1 LRGELVAKALAWS
14 RGRKSDDRKA
24 KRTKSSGPI
33 QKLTEALEGLVG
45 KKKRKKKKERL
56 REDGVIQSSRNSS
69 GDTSQEETGQ
79 EDSSD
84 TDLEAQIMPGAKW
97 IRML

>member
-1 LRGELVAKALAWS
+1 MRGELVAKALAWS

-24 KRTKSSGPI
+24 KRTKSSGPV

-45 KKKRKKKKERL
+45 KKKKKKERL
-56 REDGVIQSSRNSS
+56 GEDGVIQSSRNSS

-79 EDSSD
+79 EESSD